1 MKHLGISGGSTKIA
15 GLTGAALEVIKTYKY
30 NPDVIS
36 GISAGSILAL
46 PIVLGKWDML
56 EKAVKHL
63 SLHDFFDV
71 PPVNSKGKFTL
82 HAIWRLITGKSSLGR
97 QRNLIKRLKEF
108 VSEVEYSQYQHSEN
122 MPIIYIGTIDFKS
135 GSRYYFNLKDIKN
148 TYEMYLKIV
157 LASASI
163 PIFIEEV
170 TMNVDGEQVHLFDG
184 GVRDHI
190 GTPWVLQHVQGITES
205 VSIYSRPEDYKI
217 GSWEP
222 GNVLNVLNRYVDIV
236 NVETSKSDEMLED
249 LLCETKKIKQT
260 KIFLPTVLTSLYD
273 TDLTRLGILFNRG
286 REVAANAML
295 KL

>member
-30 NPDVIS
+30 QPDIIS

-56 EKAVKHL
+56 EKAVKNLKL
-63 SLHDFFDV
+63 SDFFDIA
-71 PPVNSKGKFTL
+71 PVNSKGKFTFK
-82 HAIWRLITGKSSLGR
+82 AIWRLIIGKSSLGR
-97 QRNLIKRLKEF
+97 QKNLINKLKEF
-108 VSEVEYSQYQHSEN
+108 VSEVEYTQYQHSEN
-122 MPIIYIGTIDFKS
+122 MPTIYIGTVDFKT
-135 GSRYYFNLKDIKN
+135 GSRYYFNLKDVKY

-157 LASASI
+157 LASSSI

-170 TMNVDGEQVHLFDG
+170 DMNIDNKQVYLFDG

-190 GTPWVLQHVQGITES
+190 GTPWILQNVKGITETI
-205 VSIYSRPEDYKI
+205 SIYARPEDYKI
-217 GSWEP
+217 EEWRPS
-222 GNVLNVLNRYVDIV
+222 NVLSVLERYVDIV

-249 LLCETKKIKQT
+249 LLCEAKKIKQT
-260 KIFLPTVLTSLYD
+260 KIFLPQVLTSLYD
-273 TDLTRLGILFNRG
+273 TDNVRLSILFNRG

-295 KL
+295 I